1 MNMII
6 DFNVNH
12 LFPKGLAKQPGDTTY
27 YSLKVAEISL
37 LNEVTLESLIY
48 CVYFFFLFP
57 SSLILFSDIASL
69 IYDSL

>member
-48 CVYFFFLFP
+48 CVYFFF
-57 SSLILFSDIASL
+57 
-69 IYDSL
+69 

>member
-12 LFPKGLAKQPGDTTY
+12 LLPKGLAKQPGDTTY
-27 YSLKVAEISL
+27 YSLKVAEILL

-69 IYDSL
+69 IYNSL